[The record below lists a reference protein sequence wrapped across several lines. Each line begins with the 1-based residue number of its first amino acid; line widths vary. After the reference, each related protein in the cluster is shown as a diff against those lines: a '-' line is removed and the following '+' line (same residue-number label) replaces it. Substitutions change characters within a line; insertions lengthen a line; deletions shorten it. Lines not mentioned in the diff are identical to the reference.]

1 MNLLIEGI
9 KYTRSACRLLVK
21 ISTMKG
27 KCLDEDLGKEGLRKG
42 YLLHLQV
49 NSRNDIQEL
58 KITG

>member
-9 KYTRSACRLLVK
+9 KYTQSACRLLVK

-42 YLLHLQV
+42 YLLHLQSV
-49 NSRNDIQEL
+49 EVPEI
-58 KITG
+58 